1 MWQVLQCSEDQK
13 VFIPLPDF
21 TISAR
26 VGKIGQAQQIWHVYH
41 CVSMQAMD
49 CIHCLGLR
57 ALPRSRAKWSPLKAT
72 NSGVSTWHCKAS
84 GSVKTWK
91 HENMKTWK
99 YNFSI
104 LQHVWADSCDFCN
117 TLQRHTAYHC
127 TVSHNC
133 SCFST
138 CIEVTKHA
146 VFEIQKK
153 RPLAATRVAAS
164 GRKWP
169 LGQVAARGGK
179 WPHVAASGRTWPHVG
194 FEISK
199 AAPLASFASFAATC
213 SHLQPLAGTCSQQ
226 MAARA
231 SGRKW
236 PQVAASGRTLDLKF
250 PKQRHLHHLHHLQP
264 LAATCRNLQPA
275 NGC

>member
-41 CVSMQAMD
+41 CVSMQALD

-104 LQHVWADSCDFCN
+104 LQHVWADSCDFCD

-146 VFEIQKK
+146 VLEIQKSGHLQ
-153 RPLAATRVAAS
+153 PLE
-164 GRKWP
+164 WP
-169 LGQVAARGGK
+169 QVAAR
-179 WPHVAASGRTWPHVG
+179 ASGRTWPQV
-194 FEISK
+194 
-199 AAPLASFASFAATC
+199 AARGRTLDLKFLKQRHLH
-213 SHLQPLAGTCSQQ
+213 HLQPLAGTCSQQ

-236 PQVAASGRTLDLKF
+236 PQVVATQVAASGCLDGKYQPEWPHPWKLEKKCFSGELHFFKF
-250 PKQRHLHHLHHLQP
+250 SVKREVRVE
-264 LAATCRNLQPA
+264 TR
-275 NGC
+275 GKK